1 MFCSHSG
8 EPKAASLLD
17 SSTLSC
23 NRFER
28 NHRNRA
34 SSNTHDNHASSQA
47 YHAALAVLL
56 LLTGA
61 AVAQPRCSAGQDA
74 GAARVQLPSG
84 NANVTALKQFAW
96 DGGSNIVEVCDLSGN
111 PTSLA
116 AWRFYSGE
124 IDQRY
129 PGICIGVSYGG
140 GAMQYSCAAPRS
152 VRIAFGSPNDTPQ
165 SVIRFNQWSN
175 GLVAN

>member
-116 AWRFYSGE
+116 AWRFYS
-124 IDQRY
+124 
-129 PGICIGVSYGG
+129 
-140 GAMQYSCAAPRS
+140 CAAPRS

>member
-1 MFCSHSG
+1 
-8 EPKAASLLD
+8 
-17 SSTLSC
+17 
-23 NRFER
+23 
-28 NHRNRA
+28 
-34 SSNTHDNHASSQA
+34 
-47 YHAALAVLL
+47 
-56 LLTGA
+56 
-61 AVAQPRCSAGQDA
+61 VAQPRCSAGQDA